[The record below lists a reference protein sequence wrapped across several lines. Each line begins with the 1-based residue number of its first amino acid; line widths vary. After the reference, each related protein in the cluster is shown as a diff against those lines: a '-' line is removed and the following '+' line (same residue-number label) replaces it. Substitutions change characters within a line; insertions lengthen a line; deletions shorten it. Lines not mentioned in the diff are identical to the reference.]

1 MKQMSGMLVAIV
13 LAAAPQDDL
22 KAKFEAKRA
31 VDPVEAFKLLAENP
45 GEPARKIARPA
56 LAKQITEDLAAGL
69 KAYGEGKSDLVEK
82 PFTRAALMAEPYAPA
97 LSKQLMKMYFLLK
110 HARKTV
116 VACAT
121 CKNAGGSPCTACQ
134 GGFAPGPCPR
144 CEAKGSV
151 VCLLCDGS
159 GTLDHLGYKGAFV
172 LTIPSDTSVVVP
184 QGKGTLHGQVV
195 TYRMASCAS
204 GSFHLKTDNVITC
217 GHKNDPKKPARPI
230 SFDGPKPC
238 NDFWKEMKLFA
249 FNGRAKMQVHN
260 NKGQLTAISPAAA
273 RRFYS
278 EYETCAAG
286 RVTCDRCIGKK
297 TDPCS
302 LCSGRGQAPVLCAMC
317 DGSSMI
323 ACAACKGYGNS
334 TWVALAL
341 PPASAPGLAA
351 ALADQA
357 ATLRDWFDQLTRH
370 DSRLK
375 DILVRLAEAKKDLDP
390 TAKLTDDTVDIVCP
404 KCKASGRECE
414 ECWNAGRR
422 EYTIGTSQF
431 ERYSIAQRFDRL
443 LKEAQ
448 KGPPPTPALPP
459 LPEAEPTAAV
469 AAQNPAKPAPL
480 PLNPAAGPAA
490 TIPIPK
496 TVEEMIRK
504 ADELHETG
512 KAHLEKS
519 KATNENGLWQD
530 EAIKALMDLK
540 NAQTLYASA
549 QETLDARGAT
559 VPRELLTKFRT
570 NMQALV
576 MARRQAP

>member
-1 MKQMSGMLVAIV
+1 MKTMSGILAVLV

-69 KAYGEGKSDLVEK
+69 KAYGEGKGEFVEK
-82 PFTRAALMAEPYAPA
+82 PFTRAALLAEPYSPE
-97 LSKQLMKMYFLLK
+97 LSRLLMRMYFALK

-121 CKNAGGSPCTACQ
+121 CKNAGAAPCSACQ

-144 CEAKGSV
+144 CEAKGTV
-151 VCLLCDGS
+151 VCFLCDGS
-159 GTLDHLGYKGAFV
+159 GTLDHPGYKGEFV
-172 LTIPSDTSVVVP
+172 LKISDTKIAVK
-184 QGKGTLHGQVV
+184 GGTGTLHGQVL
-195 TYRMASCAS
+195 TYRMSPCTS
-204 GSFHLKTDNVITC
+204 GSFQLKTSNVITC
-217 GHKNDPKKPARPI
+217 SHKVGPL
-230 SFDGPKPC
+230 SFDGSKPC
-238 NDFWKEMKLFA
+238 AEFWSEMKLFA

-260 NKGQLTAISPAAA
+260 NKGQLATISPAAA
-273 RRFYS
+273 RRFFS

-286 RVTCDRCIGKK
+286 RVTCDRCTGKK

-302 LCSGRGQAPVLCAMC
+302 LCSGKGQAPVLCAMC
-317 DGSSMI
+317 EGSSMI
-323 ACAACKGYGNS
+323 ACAVCKGYGNS
-334 TWVALAL
+334 TWIGLAL

-351 ALADQA
+351 ALAEQA
-357 ATLRDWFDQLTRH
+357 AALRDWFDQRARH

-375 DILVRLAEAKKDLDP
+375 DIVLRLAEAKKDLDP
-390 TAKLTDDTVDIVCP
+390 SAKATDDTVDIVCP

-431 ERYSIAQRFDRL
+431 ERYAVAQKFDRL

-448 KGPPPTPALPP
+448 KGPPPIPALPP
-459 LPEAEPTAAV
+459 LPEAEPTAALV
-469 AAQNPAKPAPL
+469 QNPAKPAPL

-512 KAHLEKS
+512 KSHLEKS
-519 KATNENGLWQD
+519 KATNENGVWQD

-540 NAQTLYASA
+540 NAQMLYASA
-549 QETLDARGAT
+549 QETLDARGAA